1 MNADELVEQFLSG
14 IGTQADQS
22 PERLEMLRMLATRI
36 VQLAAFDPDD
46 GDLRVAATVL
56 NELLTAA
63 SVFSP
68 WRQHPKLTV
77 FGSARTKPDTPL
89 YEMARELSRT
99 FADRGWLTVSGAG
112 PGIMEA
118 AALGAGIENTLGVN
132 ITLPFEQS
140 SNPYV
145 DAETRLVEM
154 KYFFTRKVALTKE
167 SIAFAIFPGGL
178 GTMDEAFEILTLLHT
193 GKSDPAP
200 VVLVETLGGTYWK
213 QWRAFIDDALIAND
227 YVDAIDSCLF
237 SVCYSIDEVVAAIE
251 HFYSNYVRFE
261 TENGR
266 GRIEARKLPSAEQ
279 LRALNDQFPQF
290 GAGSGF
296 SLEDAR
302 SFTFT
307 FDGRNYVSLR
317 MLIDVVNS
325 WTA

>member
-14 IGTQADQS
+14 IGAQADQS

-68 WRQHPKLTV
+68 WREHPKLTV
-77 FGSARTKPDTPL
+77 FGSARTKPDTLL

-200 VVLVETLGGTYWK
+200 VVLVETPDGTYWK

-251 HFYSNYVRFE
+251 HFYSNYVRFG
-261 TENGR
+261 TKNGR

-296 SLEDAR
+296 SFDDAR

>member
-14 IGTQADQS
+14 IGAQADQS

-145 DAETRLVEM
+145 AAETRLVEM

>member
-22 PERLEMLRMLATRI
+22 PERIEMLRMLATRI

-56 NELLTAA
+56 NELLAA
-63 SVFSP
+63 ANVFSP
-68 WRQHPKLTV
+68 WRAHPKLTV

-118 AALGAGIENTLGVN
+118 AALGAGIENTLGGN

-200 VVLVETLGGTYWK
+200 VVLVETPDGTYWK

-261 TENGR
+261 TKNGR

-296 SLEDAR
+296 SFEDAR

>member
-1 MNADELVEQFLSG
+1 MNANELVEQFLSG
-14 IGTQADQS
+14 IEAQADQS
-22 PERLEMLRMLATRI
+22 PERNKMLRTLATRI

-56 NELLTAA
+56 NELLAA
-63 SVFSP
+63 AKVFSP
-68 WRQHPKLTV
+68 WRTHPKLTV
-77 FGSARTKPDTPL
+77 FGSARTQPGTAL
-89 YEMARELSRT
+89 YEMARDLSRMM
-99 FADRGWLTVSGAG
+99 AERGWLTVSGAG

-118 AALGAGIENTLGVN
+118 AALGAGLENTLGVN

-200 VVLVETLGGTYWK
+200 VVLVETPDGSYWT
-213 QWRAFIDDALIAND
+213 QWRHFIDDALIANG
-227 YVDAIDSCLF
+227 YVDAVDSCLYC
-237 SVCYSIDEVVAAIE
+237 VCHSNDDVVAEIE
-251 HFYSNYVRFE
+251 KFYSNYVRFE
-261 TENGR
+261 TNDGR
-266 GRIEARKLPSAEQ
+266 GRIESRRLPSAEQ
-279 LRALNDQFPQF
+279 LRALNHQFPQF

-296 SLEDAR
+296 SLDDEH
-302 SFTFT
+302 SFSFT

-317 MLIDVVNS
+317 LLIDIINS
-325 WTA
+325 WTG

>member
-1 MNADELVEQFLSG
+1 VNADELVEQFLSG

-68 WRQHPKLTV
+68 WREHPKLTV
-77 FGSARTKPDTPL
+77 FGSARTKPGTPL

-296 SLEDAR
+296 SFEDAR

>member
-1 MNADELVEQFLSG
+1 VNADELVEQFLSG
-14 IGTQADQS
+14 IGAQADQS

>member
-14 IGTQADQS
+14 IEAQADQS
-22 PERLEMLRMLATRI
+22 PERSEMLRTLATRI

-46 GDLRVAATVL
+46 GDLRVAATAL
-56 NELLTAA
+56 NELLAA
-63 SVFSP
+63 ATVFSP
-68 WRQHPKLTV
+68 WREHPKLTV
-77 FGSARTKPDTPL
+77 FGSARTKPDTAL
-89 YEMARELSRT
+89 YEMARDLSRIM
-99 FADRGWLTVSGAG
+99 ADRGWLTVSGAG

-118 AALGAGIENTLGVN
+118 AALGAGLENTLGVN

-200 VVLVETLGGTYWK
+200 VVFVETPDGTYWT
-213 QWRAFIDDALIAND
+213 QWRHFIEEALIANG
-227 YVDAIDSCLF
+227 YVDAIDSCLYC
-237 SVCYSIDEVVAAIE
+237 VCYSNDGVVAEIE
-251 HFYSNYVRFE
+251 RFYSNYVRFE
-261 TENGR
+261 TNNGR
-266 GRIEARKLPSAEQ
+266 GRIEARRLPSAEQ

-296 SLEDAR
+296 LLDDEH
-302 SFTFT
+302 SFSFT

-317 MLIDVVNS
+317 LLIDIVNC
-325 WTA
+325 WID

>member
-1 MNADELVEQFLSG
+1 VNADELVEQFLSG

-22 PERLEMLRMLATRI
+22 PERIEMLRMLATRI

-63 SVFSP
+63 NVFSP
-68 WRQHPKLTV
+68 WREHPKLTV

-89 YEMARELSRT
+89 YDMARELSRT
-99 FADRGWLTVSGAG
+99 FAERGWLTVSGAG

-200 VVLVETLGGTYWK
+200 VVLVETPDGTYWK

-251 HFYSNYVRFE
+251 HFHSNYVRFE
-261 TENGR
+261 TMNGR
-266 GRIEARKLPSAEQ
+266 GRIEARTLPSGEQ

-296 SLEDAR
+296 SFEDAR

>member
-14 IGTQADQS
+14 IETQAVQS
-22 PERLEMLRMLATRI
+22 PERTQMLRTLTLRI

-46 GDLRVAATVL
+46 GDLRVTTTVL
-56 NELLTAA
+56 NELLAA
-63 SVFSP
+63 AHVFSP
-68 WRQHPKLTV
+68 WREHPKLTV
-77 FGSARTKPDTPL
+77 FGSARTKPGTPL
-89 YEMARELSRT
+89 YEMARELSRIM
-99 FADRGWLTVSGAG
+99 AERGWITVSGAG

-200 VVLVETLGGTYWK
+200 VILVETPGGTYWQ
-213 QWRAFIDDALIAND
+213 QWRHFIDEALIANN
-227 YVDAIDSCLF
+227 YVDKIDSCLYT
-237 SVCYSIDEVVAAIE
+237 VCYSNDDVVAEIE
-251 HFYSNYVRFE
+251 QFYANYVRFE
-261 TENGR
+261 TDNGR
-266 GRIEARKLPSAEQ
+266 GRLEVRTAPSAKQ
-279 LRALNDQFPQF
+279 LEPLDEEFPQF
-290 GAGSGF
+290 GAGEGF
-296 SLEDAR
+296 VREDDR
-302 SFTFT
+302 SFSFT
-307 FDGRNYVSLR
+307 FDGRNYVNLR
-317 MLIDVVNS
+317 LLIDIVNAWS
-325 WTA
+325 D